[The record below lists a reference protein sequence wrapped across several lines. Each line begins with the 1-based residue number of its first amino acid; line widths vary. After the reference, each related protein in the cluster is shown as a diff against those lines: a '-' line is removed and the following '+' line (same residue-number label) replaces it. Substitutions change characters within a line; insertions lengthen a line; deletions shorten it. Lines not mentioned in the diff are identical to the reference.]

1 MAKKT
6 TVKKAKAKTVKK
18 KMTKAKVK
26 KKTTTAKKKTAVKQK
41 TTTAKKKTA
50 VKKKTTAKKKAAV
63 KKKTTAKKKAAVKK
77 KTTTAKK
84 KTAVKKKTTTAKK
97 KTAVKKKTTAKK
109 PMTLSQRVKI
119 IQYIKQDLLSQRESL
134 LKEAEDTLSTL
145 PGEINFP
152 DMGDQATAETDRN
165 FILRL
170 RDRERMLL
178 KKIEE
183 TIERIDSTD
192 FGICEEC
199 GNEIGTKRLEARPV
213 TTYCIDCKTRQE
225 EEERI
230 AEGGK

>member
-1 MAKKT
+1 MAKKA
-6 TVKKAKAKTVKK
+6 TVKKAKTKTKPVKK
-18 KMTKAKVK
+18 KTTV
-26 KKTTTAKKKTAVKQK
+26 KKTTTAKKKTA
-41 TTTAKKKTA
+41 TAAKKKTS
-50 VKKKTTAKKKAAV
+50 TKKAPSLSPR
-63 KKKTTAKKKAAVKK
+63 AKV
-77 KTTTAKK
+77 
-84 KTAVKKKTTTAKK
+84 
-97 KTAVKKKTTAKK
+97 
-109 PMTLSQRVKI
+109 I
-119 IQYIKQDLLSQRESL
+119 HHIKQDLLSQRTSL
-134 LKEAEDTLSTL
+134 LKEAEETLSTL

-192 FGICEEC
+192 YGMCEEC

-230 AEGGK
+230 SEGAK